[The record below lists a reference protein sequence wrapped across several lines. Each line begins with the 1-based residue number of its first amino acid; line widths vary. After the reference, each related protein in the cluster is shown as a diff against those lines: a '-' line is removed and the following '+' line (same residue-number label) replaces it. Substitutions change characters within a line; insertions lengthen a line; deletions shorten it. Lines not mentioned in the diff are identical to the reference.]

1 MTAPPLLGGFF
12 DEQSMSEDFNQAA
25 PEAADG
31 ALSETWDKAALS
43 GATQSTE
50 VPLPDGEAG
59 VGDDDEGQEGQENA
73 QENDAE
79 NRPRKKSR
87 SERLRRQNE
96 RLQAELAVLKS
107 GSAAA
112 AVQDQAGFE
121 AAVARK
127 VGEPPREADYGG
139 DWFAYERAMTA
150 YEADRRQ
157 VSRQVLESVEQH
169 HHAEQARISERL
181 DDYVEQCEE
190 VAKTI
195 PDFKAVVTSPSFMT
209 TDLVKRL
216 ILDAGEKAPL
226 VAYNLAQNP
235 KLCARINA
243 MSPLAAAREIGR
255 IEGRVLLPKNNAT
268 RAGPPLSAVRG
279 SASPAARLGT
289 SMSDYERWRNS

>member
-1 MTAPPLLGGFF
+1 
-12 DEQSMSEDFNQAA
+12 MSEDFNQAA
-25 PEAADG
+25 PEAAES
-31 ALSETWDKAALS
+31 ALSETWDKAALP
-43 GATQSTE
+43 GAVPETQSTE
-50 VPLPDGEAG
+50 TALPDGAAG
-59 VGDDDEGQEGQENA
+59 EGDDDEGEKGQEN
-73 QENDAE
+73 QENQDE

-169 HHAEQARISERL
+169 HQAEQARVSEML
-181 DDYVEQCEE
+181 DDYVEHCEE
-190 VAKTI
+190 VAKSI
-195 PDFKAVVTSPSFMT
+195 PDFKAVVTSPTFMT

-243 MSPLAAAREIGR
+243 MPPLEAAREIGR
-255 IEGRVLLPKNNAT
+255 IEGRVLLPRNNAT

-279 SASPAARLGT
+279 SASPQRSLGT

>member
-1 MTAPPLLGGFF
+1 
-12 DEQSMSEDFNQAA
+12 MSEDFNQAA
-25 PEAADG
+25 PEAADS
-31 ALSETWDKAALS
+31 ALSETWDKAALP
-43 GATQSTE
+43 GAGPEAQSTE
-50 VPLPDGEAG
+50 AALPEGEAG
-59 VGDDDEGQEGQENA
+59 EGDDDEGQEGQEG
-73 QENDAE
+73 ENGDQNQDE

-169 HHAEQARISERL
+169 HHAEQARVSEML

-190 VAKTI
+190 VAKSI
-195 PDFKAVVTSPSFMT
+195 PDFKTVVTSPSFMT

-216 ILDAGEKAPL
+216 ILDAGDKAPL

-255 IEGRVLLPKNNAT
+255 IEGRVLLPKNTAT

-279 SASPAARLGT
+279 SASPAARLGK

>member
-1 MTAPPLLGGFF
+1 
-12 DEQSMSEDFNQAA
+12 MSEDFNQAA

-31 ALSETWDKAALS
+31 ALSETWDKAARP
-43 GATQSTE
+43 GAVPETQSTE
-50 VPLPDGEAG
+50 TALPDGAAG
-59 VGDDDEGQEGQENA
+59 EGDDDEGEKGQEN
-73 QENDAE
+73 QENQDE

-112 AVQDQAGFE
+112 AVQDPAGFE

-169 HHAEQARISERL
+169 HQAEQARVSEML
-181 DDYVEQCEE
+181 DDYVDHCEE
-190 VAKTI
+190 VAKSI

-216 ILDAGEKAPL
+216 ILDAGDKAPL

-243 MSPLAAAREIGR
+243 MSPLEAAREIGR
-255 IEGRVLLPKNNAT
+255 IEGRVLLPRNTAT

-279 SASPAARLGT
+279 SASPATRLGK